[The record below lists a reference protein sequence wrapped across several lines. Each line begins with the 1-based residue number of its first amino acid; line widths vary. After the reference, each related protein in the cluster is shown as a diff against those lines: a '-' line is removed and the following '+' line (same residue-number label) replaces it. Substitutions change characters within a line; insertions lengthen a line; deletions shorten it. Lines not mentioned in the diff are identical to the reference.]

1 MTAAQLTLAW
11 VRAKQ
16 PSFVPLVGARTRAQ
30 LDDALGALRT
40 PLSPADVAA
49 LEGLVPADA
58 IAGPRYA
65 VEQMKNLDSER

>member
-1 MTAAQLTLAW
+1 
-11 VRAKQ
+11 
-16 PSFVPLVGARTRAQ
+16 VGARTRAQ